1 MGQASKRTRG
11 ELRVAIVGLGPIGRT
26 VAEALDRGIY
36 RLHLTAVAVQNPEN
50 HRTFLVA
57 LKQPPAVVP
66 IDRLADLADSAR
78 SSKQKRNCN
87 ARGATGIF
95 VNRVRLPF

>member
-1 MGQASKRTRG
+1 MATMGQASKRTRG

-36 RLHLTAVAVQNPEN
+36 RLHLAAVAVQNPEN

-57 LKQPPAVVP
+57 LKQPVPVVNL
-66 IDRLADLADSAR
+66 IRLASEAES
-78 SSKQKRNCN
+78 RNVS
-87 ARGATGIF
+87 T
-95 VNRVRLPF
+95 L